1 MLSHRSS
8 ERNQPCVHLDRGYAT
23 SKSKLSLS
31 LLNVTGNKKQP
42 IKLIVER
49 LCAMQSPLDTDVVI
63 TGSDAQP
70 VHMGSGVKEPP
81 LHHEEADVLMV
92 SHFINEAS
100 VGHTNIKVIS
110 DDTDVSSF

>member
-23 SKSKLSLS
+23 SKSSLV
-31 LLNVTGNKKQP
+31 LNVTDNKKQP

-49 LCAMQSPLDTDVVI
+49 LCAMQPPLDTDVVI
-63 TGSDAQP
+63 TGSDAQS

-81 LHHEEADVLMV
+81 LYHEEADVLMV
-92 SHFINEAS
+92 GRFINEAS
-100 VGHTNIKVIS
+100 AGHTNIKVIS
-110 DDTDVSSF
+110 DDTDVSLF